1 MAEFRMPSLGSDMQ
15 AGTLIEWRVQ
25 QGDRVH
31 RRDVIAVVET
41 DKAAIEIEVYDD
53 GIIESLLVE
62 PGEKVVVGTVMAVIG
77 NKDEG
82 EAAAKEPAVPA
93 ISAPGIYR
101 GKISPYAR
109 KLAAERGVDL
119 NTVVGT
125 GPEGAICAADIEQA
139 AAAGPVEPTKPPEPV
154 KPAEPAEPAKPVKPV
169 EPVEPPRQTAE
180 PAQQAA
186 APGKDAAMRR
196 AIASAMARSK
206 REIPHYYLQTR
217 INMHRT
223 LQWLASENAQRPI
236 KERILPIV
244 PLIRAVALALGEV
257 PELNGY
263 WLDDR
268 HQVSEAMHIG
278 FVIALRQGGLM
289 APAIVNADAMG
300 LDELMTALRDLIMRT
315 RSGGLR
321 SSEITDAT
329 VTITSLGDLGVETVY
344 GIIYPPQVA
353 LVGFGKII
361 EQPWAED
368 GMLGV
373 RPVLTATL
381 AADHR
386 ATDGHRGAQ
395 FLDALNRYLQEPAK
409 L

>member
-25 QGDRVH
+25 QGDRVR

-41 DKAAIEIEVYDD
+41 DKAAIEIEVYQD
-53 GIIESLLVE
+53 GVIESLLVE
-62 PGEKVVVGTVMAVIG
+62 PGEKVAVGTVMAVIG
-77 NKDEG
+77 DKDTV
-82 EAAAKEPAVPA
+82 EATAKEQAAPA
-93 ISAPGIYR
+93 IAAPGIYR
-101 GKISPYAR
+101 GKVSPYAR

-139 AAAGPVEPTKPPEPV
+139 KPPELVKPAEIAQSTKPVKPV
-154 KPAEPAEPAKPVKPV
+154 KPAEPAPL
-169 EPVEPPRQTAE
+169 
-180 PAQQAA
+180 
-186 APGKDAAMRR
+186 PGKDHQAAMRH

-217 INMHRT
+217 IDMHRT

-236 KERILPIV
+236 KERLLPVV

-263 WLDDR
+263 WLDDQ
-268 HQVSEAMHIG
+268 HQISEAMHIG

-289 APAIVNADAMG
+289 APAILHADAMG
-300 LDELMTALRDLIMRT
+300 LDELMTVLRDLIMRA

-321 SSEITDAT
+321 STEMTDAT

-353 LVGFGKII
+353 LVGFGKTM

-368 GMLGV
+368 GLLGV

-395 FLDALNRYLQEPAK
+395 FLDALNHYLQEPAK